1 MKKFLITSVAIMAM
15 MSSTAAFAAD
25 ASTGAT
31 STSTSAA
38 QAGAVSA
45 SGGNTQAITFTSPAN
60 TTQSISATSTQTV
73 NSTASQ
79 TINATN
85 NGRQET
91 VVSGT
96 ETIKNVPNPNAPAL
110 TTSNDTCMGS
120 TSGSV
125 TIAGFG
131 IGGGTTWTD
140 TNCKRLK
147 NSRELWNMG
156 MRAASLALLCMDAD
170 NRTALQQTGYTCP
183 ASK

>member
-1 MKKFLITSVAIMAM
+1 MKTLIIAAALVLVTTTS
-15 MSSTAAFAAD
+15 AFAAD
-25 ASTGAT
+25 TQTTGTQSNAN
-31 STSTSAA
+31 SV
-38 QAGAVSA
+38 AGANNA
-45 SGGNTQAITFTSPAN
+45 GNSQNITFTAPAATSQTVTAN
-60 TTQSISATSTQTV
+60 TTSSQTV
-73 NSTASQ
+73 
-79 TINATN
+79 

-170 NRTALQQTGYTCP
+170 NRTALEQTGYTCP